1 MVNARNAIHHGTT
14 RLNGHPAHQHT
25 FPTAH
30 ASAPADIT
38 IVNVTLC
45 SFTTQRVTTQNQ
57 RLPSSDESHRHP
69 AHHSRYHHHRAHPR
83 QQRRARKSTIPSTRR
98 RAPAQSPSRET
109 RTP

>member
-1 MVNARNAIHHGTT
+1 MVSARKAIHHGTT
-14 RLNGHPAHQHT
+14 RLNGQPAHQHT

-57 RLPSSDESHRHP
+57 RLPAAMKATGTRPVIP
-69 AHHSRYHHHRAHPR
+69 AT
-83 QQRRARKSTIPSTRR
+83 TIK
-98 RAPAQSPSRET
+98 APIPVSKGAA
-109 RTP
+109 